1 MSLKFFIIFPIITTV
16 VQHTVLRTKVWPAMA
31 TWYIALHGLKFF
43 FQFHI
48 KGMLKFA
55 LHFCKYMTKIKI
67 KSIHKNICNN
77 HRFTGSVSFMKINM
91 ERYTT
96 LPLIMQSSFFSP
108 SLWLISI
115 KLPHF
120 LIQDHLILS
129 PFTVQCSI
137 TSQLILDNVV
147 KWRPLTSTSKC
158 TRQVTIFV
166 AALNGLSYIPPAN
179 VNTCL
184 TL

>member
-1 MSLKFFIIFPIITTV
+1 MSLKFFITIPIITTV

-77 HRFTGSVSFMKINM
+77 HRFTGCFFYEDQYGRIHN
-91 ERYTT
+91 TT
-96 LPLIMQSSFFSP
+96 PYHAIFIFSP